1 MRLYL
6 DTSVYSGYYDE
17 IHHEHTKVLFDR
29 INERGIDVI
38 VSVFVNDEL
47 KRASHIKKRNSLSL
61 LDKFKV
67 VTPTPRQQIKVNTL
81 VDAYI
86 KEGVL
91 TKNCEVDAMHV
102 AFAVISNATVV
113 VSNNMRHMV
122 NRQNQFNVLNLRLF
136 DKTITILRPQ
146 EIIKTLQGY
155 ENLQKK

>member
-1 MRLYL
+1 
-6 DTSVYSGYYDE
+6 
-17 IHHEHTKVLFDR
+17 
-29 INERGIDVI
+29 
-38 VSVFVNDEL
+38 
-47 KRASHIKKRNSLSL
+47 
-61 LDKFKV
+61 
-67 VTPTPRQQIKVNTL
+67 
-81 VDAYI
+81 
-86 KEGVL
+86 
-91 TKNCEVDAMHV
+91 MHV

>member
-1 MRLYL
+1 MKLYL

-67 VTPTPRQQIKVNTL
+67 VNYAIRKV
-81 VDAYI
+81 
-86 KEGVL
+86 
-91 TKNCEVDAMHV
+91 
-102 AFAVISNATVV
+102 
-113 VSNNMRHMV
+113 
-122 NRQNQFNVLNLRLF
+122 
-136 DKTITILRPQ
+136 
-146 EIIKTLQGY
+146 
-155 ENLQKK
+155 